1 MKPIKLS
8 IEGVFSY
15 RTRQEID
22 FTKLSSEGIFGI
34 FGNTGSGKSS
44 IVEAIIFA
52 LYGKIERVSGKQ
64 IDLINLQSNKA
75 VIDFEFEV
83 SGKAYRVVV
92 NLTRTSSGH
101 STKKLFYQKQEGQYR
116 AMEEKISGE
125 QLTGLSYD
133 NFCRVVIIPQGK
145 FQDFLTLTSG
155 ERTKMLKEIFP
166 SLKKYDLSNT
176 LKAMRE
182 ETEGM
187 QKEKMGQLNSYS
199 EYTIEALNERKEQYA
214 VVEQQYKDLE
224 ILIKNLKEDL
234 DSRKTLFDAFKKQ
247 EELSQNF
254 NRLKLNEENI
264 SALKDRLDQYRK
276 TNRVFGSLLTKYDDL
291 LLRKKRTSDLFSELS
306 LQVADLEKK
315 KQSLEEEL
323 AALQKENEQTPL
335 QQQEADNLKTLADLR
350 ELESTMAI
358 LDTKMRD
365 EQKRLENGKACVAAE
380 ENKKQNKEKEIA
392 DKESRLLNAEEFR
405 SVRDWFAK
413 NQRLNEDLAR
423 LRKENQDLCKKKN
436 DCLSPFG
443 DISPDNPEAELQQR
457 LQDTEEQISK
467 AENLLS
473 DYNVKQ
479 ALCQYS
485 KALSSNE
492 PCPLCGSLSHPHPAE
507 LADVDEHL
515 KQIKSTIRDLKAR
528 KETLE
533 KAVASL
539 DFYSKQIQ
547 SKQEQINSL
556 QQDIETHKRQFVW
569 ANYLGKSSLE
579 ITQME
584 NEDIR
589 LQNELKE
596 LRSALAAID
605 RNIRKYSEAL
615 KQIENSVEQSRN
627 ALTKHQ
633 GRKEELGKNLSEE
646 FVLQYAQVDVNQ
658 LNEQR
663 QKLLAVLEKRNAV
676 LAERNAVLSK
686 QNAVL
691 FQREGER
698 NSCKQNLETIIGET
712 DKCESEI
719 ERQIACGGF
728 QSLESVRQILSSS
741 FDEDD
746 AQTQIDN
753 FNRQMIEFSS
763 QLAALSEQTSG
774 KDRPAEE
781 NIKSDEQTLS
791 QKEKEFKSCIAN
803 KGGIEKEINL
813 FETKLSQKT
822 ELEKEMKKAEA
833 RLDAL
838 NKLSQMFKGDKFIQ
852 FISTVYLEQLC
863 AKANERLQIITNNKF
878 AIRYWEENFEV
889 IDNLNS
895 GKTRSLKTLSGGQIF
910 QASLC
915 MALALVDTIRLNSDT
930 REDFFFLDEGF
941 GTQDNESIELIFK
954 SLVSLRQ
961 ENKIVGLI
969 SHSEILKEKISYN
982 IAVRLDQNEGS
993 LIENNY

>member
-176 LKAMRE
+176 LRAMRE

-358 LDTKMRD
+358 LDTKMKD

-569 ANYLGKSSLE
+569 ANYLGKTVLE

-633 GRKEELGKNLSEE
+633 GRKEEIGKNLSEE

>member
-176 LKAMRE
+176 LRAMRE

-358 LDTKMRD
+358 LDTKMKD

-423 LRKENQDLCKKKN
+423 LRKENQDLCKKKT

-443 DISPDNPEAELQQR
+443 DISSDNPEAELQQR

-569 ANYLGKSSLE
+569 ANYLGKTVLE

-746 AQTQIDN
+746 AQKQIDN

>member
-176 LKAMRE
+176 LRAMRE

-358 LDTKMRD
+358 LDTKMKD

-569 ANYLGKSSLE
+569 ANYLGKTVLE

>member
-291 LLRKKRTSDLFSELS
+291 LLRKKRTSDLLSELS

-423 LRKENQDLCKKKN
+423 LRKENQDLCKKKT
-436 DCLSPFG
+436 DCLAPFG

-507 LADVDEHL
+507 LTDVDEHL

>member
-176 LKAMRE
+176 LRAMRE

-350 ELESTMAI
+350 ELESEMAI
-358 LDTKMRD
+358 LDKKMRD

-380 ENKKQNKEKEIA
+380 ESKKQNKEKEIA

-423 LRKENQDLCKKKN
+423 LRKENQDLCKKKT

-533 KAVASL
+533 KAVSSL

-822 ELEKEMKKAEA
+822 VLEKEMKKAEA

>member
-92 NLTRTSSGH
+92 NLSRTSSGH

-176 LKAMRE
+176 LRAMRE

-187 QKEKMGQLNSYS
+187 QKEKIGQLNSYS

-423 LRKENQDLCKKKN
+423 LRKENQDLCKKKT
-436 DCLSPFG
+436 DCLAPFG

-457 LQDTEEQISK
+457 LQDTEEQILK

-781 NIKSDEQTLS
+781 NIKLDEQTLS

>member
-176 LKAMRE
+176 LRAMRE

-423 LRKENQDLCKKKN
+423 LRKENQDLCKKKT
-436 DCLSPFG
+436 DCLAPFG

-633 GRKEELGKNLSEE
+633 GRKEEIGKNLSEE

>member
-569 ANYLGKSSLE
+569 ANYLGKTVLE

-691 FQREGER
+691 FKREGER

-746 AQTQIDN
+746 AQKQIDN

>member
-176 LKAMRE
+176 LRAMRE

-358 LDTKMRD
+358 LDKKMKD

-423 LRKENQDLCKKKN
+423 LRKENQDLCKKKT
-436 DCLSPFG
+436 DCLAPFG

>member
-176 LKAMRE
+176 LRAMRE

-264 SALKDRLDQYRK
+264 FALKDRLDQYRK

-358 LDTKMRD
+358 LDTKMKD

-423 LRKENQDLCKKKN
+423 LRKENQDLCKKKT
-436 DCLSPFG
+436 DCLAPFG

-781 NIKSDEQTLS
+781 DIKSDEQTLS

-822 ELEKEMKKAEA
+822 VLEKEMKKAEA

-852 FISTVYLEQLC
+852 FISTIYLEQLC

>member
-92 NLTRTSSGH
+92 NLSRTSSGH

-145 FQDFLTLTSG
+145 FQDFLTLKSS

-365 EQKRLENGKACVAAE
+365 EQKRLENGKACVVAE

-457 LQDTEEQISK
+457 LQDTEEQILK

-686 QNAVL
+686 QNADL

>member
-176 LKAMRE
+176 LRTMRE

-264 SALKDRLDQYRK
+264 FALKDRLDQYRK

-423 LRKENQDLCKKKN
+423 LRKENQDLCKKKT

-457 LQDTEEQISK
+457 LQDIEEQISK

-533 KAVASL
+533 KAVSSL

-569 ANYLGKSSLE
+569 ANYLGKTVLE

-605 RNIRKYSEAL
+605 KNIRKYSEAL

>member
-176 LKAMRE
+176 LRAMRE

-306 LQVADLEKK
+306 LQVSDLEKK

-350 ELESTMAI
+350 ELESEMAI
-358 LDTKMRD
+358 LDKKMKD

-423 LRKENQDLCKKKN
+423 LRKENQDLCKKKT
-436 DCLSPFG
+436 DCLAPFG

-584 NEDIR
+584 NEDIK

>member
-176 LKAMRE
+176 LRAMRE

-291 LLRKKRTSDLFSELS
+291 LLRKKRTSDLLSELS
-306 LQVADLEKK
+306 LQVADLENK

-380 ENKKQNKEKEIA
+380 ESKKQNKEKEIA

-569 ANYLGKSSLE
+569 ANYLGKTVLE

-822 ELEKEMKKAEA
+822 VLEKEMKKAEA

>member
-176 LKAMRE
+176 LRAMRE

-291 LLRKKRTSDLFSELS
+291 LLRKKRTSDLLSELS
-306 LQVADLEKK
+306 LQVSDLEKK

-358 LDTKMRD
+358 LDTKMKD

-569 ANYLGKSSLE
+569 ANYLGKTGLE

-741 FDEDD
+741 FDEDE

>member
-176 LKAMRE
+176 LRAMRE

-358 LDTKMRD
+358 LDKKMRD

>member
-176 LKAMRE
+176 LRAMRE

-291 LLRKKRTSDLFSELS
+291 LLRKKRTSDLLSELS

-323 AALQKENEQTPL
+323 VALQKENEQTPL

-822 ELEKEMKKAEA
+822 VLEKEMKKAEA

>member
-176 LKAMRE
+176 LRAMRE

-358 LDTKMRD
+358 LDTKMKD

-698 NSCKQNLETIIGET
+698 NSCKQNLDTIIGET

-746 AQTQIDN
+746 AQKQIDN

-774 KDRPAEE
+774 KDQPAEE

>member
-176 LKAMRE
+176 LRAMRE

-291 LLRKKRTSDLFSELS
+291 LLRKKRTSDLLSELS

-358 LDTKMRD
+358 LDTKMKD

-423 LRKENQDLCKKKN
+423 LRKENQDLCKKKT
-436 DCLSPFG
+436 DCLAPFG

-533 KAVASL
+533 KAVSSF

-569 ANYLGKSSLE
+569 ANYLGKTVLE

-774 KDRPAEE
+774 KDQPAEE

-813 FETKLSQKT
+813 FETKLFQKT

-895 GKTRSLKTLSGGQIF
+895 GKIRSLKTLSGGQIF

>member
-176 LKAMRE
+176 LRAMRE

-515 KQIKSTIRDLKAR
+515 KQIKSAIRDLKSR

-746 AQTQIDN
+746 AQKQIDN

>member
-92 NLTRTSSGH
+92 NLTRTSSGR
-101 STKKLFYQKQEGQYR
+101 SPKRLFYQKQEGQYR

-145 FQDFLTLTSG
+145 FQDFLTLKSS

-358 LDTKMRD
+358 LDTKMKD

-423 LRKENQDLCKKKN
+423 LEKENQDLCKKKT

-569 ANYLGKSSLE
+569 ANYLGKTVLE

-589 LQNELKE
+589 LQSELKE

-746 AQTQIDN
+746 AQKQIDN

>member
-176 LKAMRE
+176 LRAMRE

-199 EYTIEALNERKEQYA
+199 EYTIEALNERKDQYA

-323 AALQKENEQTPL
+323 VALQKENEQTPL

-358 LDTKMRD
+358 LDKKMKD

-380 ENKKQNKEKEIA
+380 ESKKQNKEKEIA

-423 LRKENQDLCKKKN
+423 LRKENQDLCKKKT

-596 LRSALAAID
+596 LRSALSAID

-746 AQTQIDN
+746 AQKQIDN
-753 FNRQMIEFSS
+753 FNRQMIELSS

-822 ELEKEMKKAEA
+822 ILEKEMKTAEA

>member
-176 LKAMRE
+176 LRAMRE

-199 EYTIEALNERKEQYA
+199 EYTIEALNERKDQYA

-380 ENKKQNKEKEIA
+380 ESKKQNKEKEIA

-676 LAERNAVLSK
+676 LAEQNAVLSK

-774 KDRPAEE
+774 KDQPAEE

-791 QKEKEFKSCIAN
+791 QKEKEFKSYIAN

-822 ELEKEMKKAEA
+822 VLEKEMKKAEA

>member
-176 LKAMRE
+176 LRAMRE

-187 QKEKMGQLNSYS
+187 QKEKMGQLNSYL

-413 NQRLNEDLAR
+413 NQRLNEELAR

-457 LQDTEEQISK
+457 LQDIKEQISK

-556 QQDIETHKRQFVW
+556 QQDIETHKRQFIW

-584 NEDIR
+584 NDDIR

-698 NSCKQNLETIIGET
+698 NSCKQNLETILGET
-712 DKCESEI
+712 DKW
-719 ERQIACGGF
+719 
-728 QSLESVRQILSSS
+728 
-741 FDEDD
+741 
-746 AQTQIDN
+746 
-753 FNRQMIEFSS
+753 
-763 QLAALSEQTSG
+763 
-774 KDRPAEE
+774 PAEV
-781 NIKSDEQTLS
+781 
-791 QKEKEFKSCIAN
+791 FKVW
-803 KGGIEKEINL
+803 
-813 FETKLSQKT
+813 
-822 ELEKEMKKAEA
+822 KA
-833 RLDAL
+833 
-838 NKLSQMFKGDKFIQ
+838 
-852 FISTVYLEQLC
+852 
-863 AKANERLQIITNNKF
+863 
-878 AIRYWEENFEV
+878 
-889 IDNLNS
+889 
-895 GKTRSLKTLSGGQIF
+895 
-910 QASLC
+910 
-915 MALALVDTIRLNSDT
+915 
-930 REDFFFLDEGF
+930 
-941 GTQDNESIELIFK
+941 
-954 SLVSLRQ
+954 
-961 ENKIVGLI
+961 
-969 SHSEILKEKISYN
+969 
-982 IAVRLDQNEGS
+982 
-993 LIENNY
+993 

>member
-176 LKAMRE
+176 LRAMRE

-358 LDTKMRD
+358 LDKKMRD

-443 DISPDNPEAELQQR
+443 DISPDDPEAELQQR

>member
-358 LDTKMRD
+358 LDKKMKD

-423 LRKENQDLCKKKN
+423 LRKENQDLCKKKT
-436 DCLSPFG
+436 DCLAPFG

-746 AQTQIDN
+746 AQKQIDN

>member
-176 LKAMRE
+176 LRAMRE

-413 NQRLNEDLAR
+413 NQRLNEELAR

-528 KETLE
+528 KEALE

-774 KDRPAEE
+774 KDQPAEE

>member
-92 NLTRTSSGH
+92 NLTRTSSGR
-101 STKKLFYQKQEGQYR
+101 SPKRLFYQKQEGQYR

-176 LKAMRE
+176 LRTMRE

-335 QQQEADNLKTLADLR
+335 QQQADNLKTLADLR

-423 LRKENQDLCKKKN
+423 LRKENQDLCKKKT
-436 DCLSPFG
+436 DCLAPFG

>member
-176 LKAMRE
+176 LRAMRE

-264 SALKDRLDQYRK
+264 FALKDRLDQYRK

-291 LLRKKRTSDLFSELS
+291 LLRKKRTSDLLSELS

-358 LDTKMRD
+358 LDTKMKD

-423 LRKENQDLCKKKN
+423 LRKENQDLCKKKT
-436 DCLSPFG
+436 DCLAPFG

-584 NEDIR
+584 NEDIK

>member
-176 LKAMRE
+176 LRAMRE

-633 GRKEELGKNLSEE
+633 GRKEEIGKNLSEE

>member
-176 LKAMRE
+176 LRAMRE

-358 LDTKMRD
+358 LDTKMKD

-569 ANYLGKSSLE
+569 ANYIGKSSLE

-774 KDRPAEE
+774 KDQPAEE

-822 ELEKEMKKAEA
+822 VLEKEMKKAEA

>member
-176 LKAMRE
+176 LRAMRE

-515 KQIKSTIRDLKAR
+515 KQIKSTIRDLKSR

-746 AQTQIDN
+746 AQKQIDN

>member
-176 LKAMRE
+176 LRAMRE

-323 AALQKENEQTPL
+323 VALQKENEQTPL

-365 EQKRLENGKACVAAE
+365 DQKRLENGKACVVAE

-405 SVRDWFAK
+405 SVRDWFAN

-423 LRKENQDLCKKKN
+423 LRKENQDLCKKKT

-584 NEDIR
+584 NEDIK
-589 LQNELKE
+589 LQSELKE

-774 KDRPAEE
+774 KDQPAEE

>member
-176 LKAMRE
+176 LRAMRE

-264 SALKDRLDQYRK
+264 FALKDRLDQYRK

-436 DCLSPFG
+436 DCLAPFG

-569 ANYLGKSSLE
+569 ANYLGKTVLE

>member
-176 LKAMRE
+176 LRAMRE

-264 SALKDRLDQYRK
+264 FALKDRLDQYRK

-358 LDTKMRD
+358 LDTKMKD
-365 EQKRLENGKACVAAE
+365 EQKRLENGKACVVAE

-423 LRKENQDLCKKKN
+423 LRKENQDLCKKKT

-774 KDRPAEE
+774 KDQPAEE

-822 ELEKEMKKAEA
+822 VLEKEMKKAEA

>member
-176 LKAMRE
+176 LRAMRE

-423 LRKENQDLCKKKN
+423 LRKENQDLCKKKT
-436 DCLSPFG
+436 DCLAPFG

-822 ELEKEMKKAEA
+822 VLEKEMKKAEA

>member
-176 LKAMRE
+176 LRTMRE

-358 LDTKMRD
+358 LDTKMKD

-423 LRKENQDLCKKKN
+423 LRKENQDLCKKKT

-443 DISPDNPEAELQQR
+443 DISSDNPEAELQQR

-569 ANYLGKSSLE
+569 ANYLGKTVLE

-746 AQTQIDN
+746 AQKQIDN

>member
-176 LKAMRE
+176 LRAMRE

-291 LLRKKRTSDLFSELS
+291 LLRKKRTSDLLSELS

-350 ELESTMAI
+350 ELESEMAI
-358 LDTKMRD
+358 LDKKMKD

-423 LRKENQDLCKKKN
+423 LRKENQDLCKKKT
-436 DCLSPFG
+436 DCLAPFG

-584 NEDIR
+584 NEDIK

-633 GRKEELGKNLSEE
+633 GRREELGKNLSEE

>member
-176 LKAMRE
+176 LRAMRE

-323 AALQKENEQTPL
+323 VALQKENEQTPL

-358 LDTKMRD
+358 LDTKMKD

-423 LRKENQDLCKKKN
+423 LRKENQDLCKKKA
-436 DCLSPFG
+436 DCLAPFG

-533 KAVASL
+533 KAVSSL

-746 AQTQIDN
+746 AQKQIDN

>member
-176 LKAMRE
+176 LRAMRE

-247 EELSQNF
+247 EELSQNL

-358 LDTKMRD
+358 LDTKMKD

-423 LRKENQDLCKKKN
+423 LRKENQDLCKKKT
-436 DCLSPFG
+436 DCLAPFG

-569 ANYLGKSSLE
+569 ADYLGKTVLE

-589 LQNELKE
+589 LQSELKE

-676 LAERNAVLSK
+676 LAEQNAVLSK